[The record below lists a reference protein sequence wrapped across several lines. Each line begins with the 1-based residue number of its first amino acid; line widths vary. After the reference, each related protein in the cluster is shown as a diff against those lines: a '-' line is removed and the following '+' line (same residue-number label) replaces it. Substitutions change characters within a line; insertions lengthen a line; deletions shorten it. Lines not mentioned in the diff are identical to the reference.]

1 MPSDRRKRTRS
12 KIGSLKGPHSRVI
25 SCDAGCTGETPG
37 DKSHPGGSVA
47 GREGGAT
54 AKAQAGW
61 RASLRAFGAET
72 RRYLLKMWVHRCL
85 GLLLLASCALLL
97 GLCYYASTWSSN
109 SVSSSEYNVWSSENA
124 DGQTPEKTSAW
135 EALFIFFFPTTC
147 IPKQNQV
154 VKACNEQQDYNKTE
168 CLGYKCCY
176 SSFKISNI
184 NCFVPLKDKPTQMF
198 RMFGLGVIGMI
209 ILGCVPIFC
218 CSLWRRSIIFP
229 LRRIQ
234 TIPSRRD
241 CPSHLNLMEHF
252 RKTKICSYFCHV
264 YLQI

>member
-1 MPSDRRKRTRS
+1 MPSDRRSLRKRTRS
-12 KIGSLKGPHSRVI
+12 KIASLKGPHSRVI
-25 SCDAGCTGETPG
+25 SCTRETRANAL
-37 DKSHPGGSVA
+37 HPGGSVP

-54 AKAQAGW
+54 ATPQAGW
-61 RASLRAFGAET
+61 RASLCAFGAEMCSS
-72 RRYLLKMWVHRCL
+72 LPKMWVHRCL
-85 GLLLLASCALLL
+85 GLLLLASLL
-97 GLCYYASTWSSN
+97 GLCYYVTTWSSN

-135 EALFIFFFPTTC
+135 EALFNFFFPTTC

-209 ILGCVPIFC
+209 ILACVPIFC
-218 CSLWRRSIIFP
+218 CSLWRRSKWTNP
-229 LRRIQ
+229 LG
-234 TIPSRRD
+234 
-241 CPSHLNLMEHF
+241 
-252 RKTKICSYFCHV
+252 RKFNKIV
-264 YLQI
+264 KGAKKQKKKLKKDAEILGTAAEDE

>member
-1 MPSDRRKRTRS
+1 MPSDRRSLRKRTRS

-25 SCDAGCTGETPG
+25 SCNAGCTGETPA
-37 DKSHPGGSVA
+37 DKSHPGGSVP

-54 AKAQAGW
+54 AKPQAGW
-61 RASLRAFGAET
+61 RASLRTFGAET
-72 RRYLLKMWVHRCL
+72 RRCLLKMWVHRCL

-97 GLCYYASTWSSN
+97 GLCYYVSTWSSN
-109 SVSSSEYNVWSSENA
+109 PVSSSEYNVWSSENA

-135 EALFIFFFPTTC
+135 EALFNFFFPTTC

-218 CSLWRRSIIFP
+218 CSLWRRSKWANP
-229 LRRIQ
+229 LG
-234 TIPSRRD
+234 
-241 CPSHLNLMEHF
+241 
-252 RKTKICSYFCHV
+252 RKVNKIGKGV
-264 YLQI
+264 KKQKKKLKKDAEMLGTAAEDE

>member
-97 GLCYYASTWSSN
+97 GLCYYASTCESPPPPAGPLTPRPPGPRAAALAGRVCACTFGGTGRTHGTRNLCPGPSSSHFASRSRDLRPCEQASPLLSVQWPN
-109 SVSSSEYNVWSSENA
+109 DILLCEYFAFRVSVSHLVGVWL
-124 DGQTPEKTSAW
+124 TSRCWLWWLAVPRMSPYKVSRYQFSWACPW
-135 EALFIFFFPTTC
+135 E
-147 IPKQNQV
+147 
-154 VKACNEQQDYNKTE
+154 
-168 CLGYKCCY
+168 
-176 SSFKISNI
+176 
-184 NCFVPLKDKPTQMF
+184 
-198 RMFGLGVIGMI
+198 
-209 ILGCVPIFC
+209 
-218 CSLWRRSIIFP
+218 
-229 LRRIQ
+229 
-234 TIPSRRD
+234 
-241 CPSHLNLMEHF
+241 
-252 RKTKICSYFCHV
+252 
-264 YLQI
+264 